1 MAKCLSFFLIIA
13 LSGICLGQSESA
25 TLSGRVTDPSG
36 SAVVGA
42 EVVLTNT
49 ETNVEM
55 RTKTNGAGLYVF
67 TGVHPGKYRVAAGAT
82 GFKVLIK
89 EGLLLHVQDELAE
102 NFALTL
108 GTVSETVTVTA
119 EATHVNTTDA
129 SVSTVMDRQFA
140 ENLPLNGRS
149 FQTLIQLTPGVV
161 LTANNGVDTG
171 QFSVNGQR
179 ASSNYWMVDGVSA
192 NIGISASLGSGNG
205 LGGALGSSSVLG
217 GTNSLVSVDA
227 MQEFRIQTSTFAP
240 EFGRTPGGQISIV
253 TRSGT
258 NQIHGTAFDYLR
270 NDVLDATGWF
280 NGYTNNPPLPKAK
293 ERQNDFGGTLGGPIL
308 KDKTFFFFSYEGL
321 RLRLPQ
327 TVLSYVPDASFTPG
341 GTTNSRQ
348 NAIPALQPYLNAF
361 PLPNPTSP
369 EIFLP
374 CDPATDPT
382 CPPSGVKA
390 TGYAAFN
397 ASFSIPASLDAY
409 SLRIDHKLSDKLNVF
424 GRYNYSPSDLSQRGL
439 GALSDVLLTR
449 ITTQTGT
456 VGVTWAISNLAANDF
471 HFNYSST
478 DASSSSYLD
487 NFGGAVPLGAL
498 PFPSPFTSSD
508 GNFTFS
514 IASLGNNGGFG
525 AGAYAHNRQRQ
536 LNFVDSVSLQRGP
549 HSIKFGIDFRRLSP
563 QVQPAAYTQSV
574 YFLSVESAGS
584 GNVDYQA
591 NINSSLPVTFLFRNL
606 GVFAQDTWRVVPRLT
621 LTYGLR
627 WDTDFVPTSLSGPG
641 FPAAVGFNL
650 GNLAN
655 LALAPAGTPPYKT
668 SYGNVAPRIGL
679 AYQVSQNPQWQT
691 VLRGG
696 FGVFYDMATSEAGNT
711 ASSIFYPFGASSF
724 LPVPTS
730 FPLTG
735 NAPDPPQITPP
746 NASNSPLYA
755 FNPKLQLPYTLQ
767 WNTAIEQ
774 SLGRQQTLTASYVG
788 ASGRR
793 LLQTAQIL
801 FPNPNLILAELVTN
815 TGTSDYNALQIQF
828 HRQMSQGLQALASY
842 TWSHSIDTASAGS
855 FGNASNLV
863 SELNSHI
870 NRGPSDFDIR
880 NAFSMGL
887 TYDVPVHG
895 SNTLANA
902 MLGRWS
908 IETVV
913 QARSALP
920 VDVYYGNFVFLSNG
934 FFTNV
939 RPDIVAGQPFYLSGP
954 MYPGGKAF
962 NAGAFTSPA
971 LDPVTGLPLAQGDLP
986 RSALRGFGA
995 TQWDFAVHRD
1005 FPIHDWVKLQFRA
1018 EMFNLLN
1025 HPNFGA
1031 PSGNLGGPGFLL
1043 PTFGLSSAL
1052 LGQSLA
1058 GGQLANGA
1066 FNPLYQ
1072 LGGPRSIQFALKL
1085 FF

>member
-1 MAKCLSFFLIIA
+1 M
-13 LSGICLGQSESA
+13 
-25 TLSGRVTDPSG
+25 
-36 SAVVGA
+36 
-42 EVVLTNT
+42 
-49 ETNVEM
+49 
-55 RTKTNGAGLYVF
+55 
-67 TGVHPGKYRVAAGAT
+67 
-82 GFKVLIK
+82 
-89 EGLLLHVQDELAE
+89 
-102 NFALTL
+102 
-108 GTVSETVTVTA
+108 
-119 EATHVNTTDA
+119 
-129 SVSTVMDRQFA
+129 
-140 ENLPLNGRS
+140 
-149 FQTLIQLTPGVV
+149 
-161 LTANNGVDTG
+161 
-171 QFSVNGQR
+171 
-179 ASSNYWMVDGVSA
+179 
-192 NIGISASLGSGNG
+192 
-205 LGGALGSSSVLG
+205 
-217 GTNSLVSVDA
+217 
-227 MQEFRIQTSTFAP
+227 
-240 EFGRTPGGQISIV
+240 
-253 TRSGT
+253 
-258 NQIHGTAFDYLR
+258 
-270 NDVLDATGWF
+270 
-280 NGYTNNPPLPKAK
+280 
-293 ERQNDFGGTLGGPIL
+293 
-308 KDKTFFFFSYEGL
+308 
-321 RLRLPQ
+321 
-327 TVLSYVPDASFTPG
+327 
-341 GTTNSRQ
+341 
-348 NAIPALQPYLNAF
+348 
-361 PLPNPTSP
+361 
-369 EIFLP
+369 
-374 CDPATDPT
+374 
-382 CPPSGVKA
+382 
-390 TGYAAFN
+390 
-397 ASFSIPASLDAY
+397 
-409 SLRIDHKLSDKLNVF
+409 
-424 GRYNYSPSDLSQRGL
+424 
-439 GALSDVLLTR
+439 
-449 ITTQTGT
+449 
-456 VGVTWAISNLAANDF
+456 
-471 HFNYSST
+471 
-478 DASSSSYLD
+478 
-487 NFGGAVPLGAL
+487 
-498 PFPSPFTSSD
+498 
-508 GNFTFS
+508 
-514 IASLGNNGGFG
+514 
-525 AGAYAHNRQRQ
+525 
-536 LNFVDSVSLQRGP
+536 
-549 HSIKFGIDFRRLSP
+549 
-563 QVQPAAYTQSV
+563 
-574 YFLSVESAGS
+574 
-584 GNVDYQA
+584 
-591 NINSSLPVTFLFRNL
+591 
-606 GVFAQDTWRVVPRLT
+606 
-621 LTYGLR
+621 
-627 WDTDFVPTSLSGPG
+627 
-641 FPAAVGFNL
+641 
-650 GNLAN
+650 
-655 LALAPAGTPPYKT
+655 
-668 SYGNVAPRIGL
+668 
-679 AYQVSQNPQWQT
+679 
-691 VLRGG
+691 
-696 FGVFYDMATSEAGNT
+696 
-711 ASSIFYPFGASSF
+711 
-724 LPVPTS
+724 
-730 FPLTG
+730 
-735 NAPDPPQITPP
+735 
-746 NASNSPLYA
+746 YA

-986 RSALRGFGA
+986 RNALRGFGA